1 MSRILAV
8 TDESAGLI
16 QRFMLWQARRQY
28 DGVVPGVFRL
38 LLPVLRV
45 GFPVSYLY
53 NHLHLRKKSPMT
65 RMQREMLATVVNGV
79 VGGAP

>member
-1 MSRILAV
+1 MSRILTA

-16 QRFMLWQARRQY
+16 QRFILWQVRRQY
-28 DGVVPGVFRL
+28 GMVPGVFRL
-38 LLPVLRV
+38 MLPVLRI
-45 GFPVSYLY
+45 GLPISRLY
-53 NHLHLRKKSPMT
+53 DYLHLRKNSPMT